1 MNDFE
6 RTLKTALVTIII
18 AALMGWASWLTYKA
32 VEHCEKMAVIQKDIA
47 DMDAQIKVL
56 FKRHN

>member
-6 RTLKTALVTIII
+6 RTLKTAIVTIIL
-18 AALMGWASWLTYKA
+18 AALMGWASWLTVKI
-32 VEHCEKMAVIQKDIA
+32 VDHCERVAVIQKDIA
-47 DMDAQIKVL
+47 DMDNQIKVL